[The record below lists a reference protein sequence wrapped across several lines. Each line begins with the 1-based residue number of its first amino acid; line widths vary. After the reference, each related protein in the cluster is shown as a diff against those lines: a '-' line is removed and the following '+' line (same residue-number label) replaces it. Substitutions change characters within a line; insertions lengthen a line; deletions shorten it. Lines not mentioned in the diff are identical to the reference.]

1 MAKINLQAKIIP
13 TRRCMFAFYYID
25 KKSVCENLCRRL
37 SKSSDVVKN
46 SQKAFDDLNFGNL
59 WKPLKI
65 FRKHSAIVEKQAFSF
80 DNLYFF
86 G

>member
-1 MAKINLQAKIIP
+1 
-13 TRRCMFAFYYID
+13 MFVFYYID
-25 KKSVCENLCRRL
+25 KKKCLRKIFAEDCR
-37 SKSSDVVKN
+37 KSSVVVKN